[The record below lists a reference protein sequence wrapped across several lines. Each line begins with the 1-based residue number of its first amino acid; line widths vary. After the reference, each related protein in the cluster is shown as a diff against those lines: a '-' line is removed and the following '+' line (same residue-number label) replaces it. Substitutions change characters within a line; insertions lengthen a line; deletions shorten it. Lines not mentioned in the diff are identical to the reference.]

1 MTSFWG
7 LCLCDDRHYTPKRG
21 VIAFLFIDAAY
32 PLKYKGFNKKRSA
45 RFDTTEIL
53 KGEIL

>member
-45 RFDTTEIL
+45 RFDTTSWIKEAI
-53 KGEIL
+53 I